1 MNSRARILT
10 ALSHRE
16 PDRVPVDFSGHRS
29 SGINAIAYANLR
41 SYLGLREKPVRIY
54 DVIQQL
60 AIVDEDILDLFGIDT
75 IELGRGFLLDDG
87 DWNDWVMPDGRPCQI
102 PAYVH
107 MEKKEDDWFLLSDS
121 GRELG
126 VQKRG
131 CLYFDQVYYPLAG
144 ADFSSMDFDRLEE
157 VLDESMWSAVVHPGA
172 HLNLDDEGLAEM
184 TIRAA
189 ALRAQT
195 DRAIIGLFGGSIF
208 EVPQYLFGSENYL
221 MYMAL
226 YPQATHRLME
236 NLTAIYL
243 KNLEKWLGAV
253 GPYIDIVL
261 FGGEDMGGQNGPLI
275 SPAMYREFL
284 KPYHTRLW
292 KRAKELA
299 PVSVQLHCCGGVRP
313 ILNDLIE
320 AGMDALNPVQITSA
334 GMETAGLKKDFG
346 ARMTFWGGGC
356 DTREMLGRGTPD
368 QIRTHVRQQI
378 DLLLKGG
385 GFVFQ
390 QVHNIMANVPP
401 ANIVA
406 MFEAIGS
413 TA

>member
-1 MNSRARILT
+1 MNARTRILT

-41 SYLGLREKPVRIY
+41 SYLGLGEKPVRIY

-87 DWNDWVMPDGRPCQI
+87 DWKDWVMPDGKPCQI

-107 MEKKEDDWFLLSDS
+107 MDKRGDDWFLLSDS

-126 VQKRG
+126 VQKPG
-131 CLYFDQVYYPLAG
+131 CLYFDQVYYPLED
-144 ADFSSMDFDRLEE
+144 ADFASMDFNNLEE
-157 VLDESMWSAVVHPGA
+157 VFDESMWSAVVHPGA
-172 HLNLDDEGLAEM
+172 HLSLDDQGSAEM
-184 TIRAA
+184 TRRSAT
-189 ALRAQT
+189 LRSQT

-334 GMETAGLKKDFG
+334 GMDTAGLKKDFG
-346 ARMTFWGGGC
+346 ERITLWGGGC

-368 QIRTHVRQQI
+368 QIKTHVREQV
-378 DLLLKGG
+378 DLLQRGG

>member
-1 MNSRARILT
+1 MNSRDRILT
-10 ALSHRE
+10 AISHQT

-29 SGINAIAYANLR
+29 SGINALAYTNLR
-41 SYLGLREKPVRIY
+41 SHLGLTEKPVRIY

-60 AIVDEDILDLFGIDT
+60 AIVDEDVLDFFGIDT

-87 DWNDWVMPDGRPCQI
+87 DWKDWIMPDGRPCQI
-102 PAYVH
+102 PVYVH
-107 MEKKEDDWFLLSDS
+107 MEKRGEDWFLLSDS

-126 VQKRG
+126 VQKPG
-131 CLYFDQVYYPLAG
+131 CLYFDQVYYPLEG
-144 ADFSSMDFDRLEE
+144 VDSSTPDVRLLEE
-157 VLDESMWSAVVHPGA
+157 VFNESMWSAVAHPGG
-172 HLNLDDEGLAEM
+172 HLKLDDAGLTEM
-184 TIRAA
+184 TRRAED
-189 ALRAQT
+189 LRLRT

-208 EVPQYLFGSENYL
+208 EVPQYLFGSENFL
-221 MYMAL
+221 MTIAL
-226 YPQATHRLME
+226 YPEATHRLME

-253 GPYIDIVL
+253 GPYIDIIL

-275 SPAMYREFL
+275 SPAMYREFF

-299 PVSVQLHCCGGVRP
+299 GVPVQLHCCGGVRP
-313 ILNDLIE
+313 ILDDLID
-320 AGMDALNPVQITSA
+320 AGMDALNPVQITAA
-334 GMETAGLKKDFG
+334 GMDTAGLKKDFG
-346 ARMTFWGGGC
+346 DRMTFWGGGC

-368 QIRTHVRQQI
+368 QIKMHVRRQVE
-378 DLLLKGG
+378 LLKRGG

-406 MFEAIGS
+406 MFEALGS
-413 TA
+413 DS